1 MKGYKVS
8 KEYISKISLKIE
20 EEFIKTNIKINQ
32 IFSSSNIEKD
42 SRRKEGRK
50 EDTLC
55 RYGGDEFVV
64 LLPNMVVLYL
74 LKG

>member
-42 SRRKEGRK
+42 SRRKE
-50 EDTLC
+50 DTLC